1 MAAFYKKQ
9 DKMHQYSEP
18 WDDSDVVLNVEDE
31 RFHVHSNI
39 LGFASPVFKA
49 MLSSNFKEGRQK
61 VINLPGKSKTT
72 VLAMLNLIYPIE
84 YRITDIK
91 SLKCF

>member
-1 MAAFYKKQ
+1 MSLGKVENGK
-9 DKMHQYSEP
+9 HQYSEP

-61 VINLPGKSKTT
+61 IIRVVRHYWNFRGST
-72 VLAMLNLIYPIE
+72 A
-84 YRITDIK
+84 
-91 SLKCF
+91 